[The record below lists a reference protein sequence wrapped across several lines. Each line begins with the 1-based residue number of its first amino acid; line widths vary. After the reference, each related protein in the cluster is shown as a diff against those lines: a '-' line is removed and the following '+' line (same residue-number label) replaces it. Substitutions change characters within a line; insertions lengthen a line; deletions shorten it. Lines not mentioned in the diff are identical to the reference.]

1 MGKERRVKTKHL
13 GQQCCVKDYAFVA
26 TSVYGI
32 KKEKKERKKEK
43 QTNKQII
50 HVKVHYKTAPS
61 LVPVSRPF

>member
-1 MGKERRVKTKHL
+1 MGRERRVKTKHL

-26 TSVYGI
+26 MSVYGI
-32 KKEKKERKKEK
+32 KKRK
-43 QTNKQII
+43 TNKQII